1 MPERNLE
8 GAYNLLVNCGQAC
21 AGERLLLCYEQESLD
36 FYDRAIVEDVCACA
50 QEIGLEVMPYELDF
64 DPVIDTVPAQ
74 LEAAIAA
81 ADLTVFLARLADQMR
96 FGRFKSDQRTV
107 LSYALNSASLA
118 SPFGTVHY
126 KASLAL
132 KQVIDTAV
140 FGASEVVVSCKAG
153 TYFKG
158 KISASPDGGDV
169 NLRRFPMLVNTPAPA
184 SGFAGRIALPGFLVG
199 TGSKYYHPFGVTFDA
214 PLFAV
219 FEGNTLLGFEGQKS
233 DEDKANQHL
242 DMVAG
247 RFEIDRNFVHSWHLG
262 IHPKCYFD
270 GVAVDQF
277 ESWSGSAF
285 GNPRLLHVHTCGAYA
300 PGEVCWNVVDPT
312 LVADG
317 VTIWED
323 GVLLPA
329 RVPGGCE
336 VLAEYDD
343 LRRAFLAPDR
353 RIGL

>member
-1 MPERNLE
+1 MPEQNLE

-50 QEIGLEVMPYELDF
+50 QEIGLEVMPYVLDF

-74 LEAAIAA
+74 LAAAIAA

-96 FGRFKSDQRTV
+96 FGRFKSDQRTI

-132 KQVIDTAV
+132 KQVIDAAI
-140 FGASEVVVSCKAG
+140 FGASEVVVTCKVG

-323 GVLLPA
+323 GVLLPE
-329 RVPGGCE
+329 RVPGGRE

>member
-8 GAYNLLVNCGQAC
+8 GAYKLLVNCGQAC
-21 AGERLLLCYEQESLD
+21 AGERVLLCYEQESLD

-323 GVLLPA
+323 GELLPE
-329 RVPGGCE
+329 RVPGGRE

>member
-1 MPERNLE
+1 VPEQNLE

-50 QEIGLEVMPYELDF
+50 QEIGLEVMPYVLDF

-74 LEAAIAA
+74 LAAAIAA

-96 FGRFKSDQRTV
+96 FGRFKSDQRTI

-132 KQVIDTAV
+132 KQVIDAAI
-140 FGASEVVVSCKAG
+140 FGASEVVVTCKVG

-323 GVLLPA
+323 GVLLPE
-329 RVPGGCE
+329 RVPGGRE

>member
-1 MPERNLE
+1 MPEQNLE

-50 QEIGLEVMPYELDF
+50 QEIGLEVMPYVLDF

-74 LEAAIAA
+74 LAAAIAA

-323 GVLLPA
+323 GVLLPE
-329 RVPGGCE
+329 RVPGGRE

>member
-1 MPERNLE
+1 MPEQNLE

-50 QEIGLEVMPYELDF
+50 QEIGLEVMPYVLDF

-74 LEAAIAA
+74 LAAAIAA

-96 FGRFKSDQRTV
+96 FGRFKSDQRTI

-132 KQVIDTAV
+132 KQVIDAAI
-140 FGASEVVVSCKAG
+140 FGASEVVVTCKVG

-184 SGFAGRIALPGFLVG
+184 SGFSGRIALPGFLVG

-247 RFEIDRNFVHSWHLG
+247 RFEIDRNFVLSWHLG

-323 GVLLPA
+323 GVLLPE
-329 RVPGGCE
+329 RVPGGRE

-343 LRRAFLAPDR
+343 LRQAFLTPDR
-353 RIGL
+353 RIGI

>member
-1 MPERNLE
+1 MPEQNLE

-50 QEIGLEVMPYELDF
+50 QEIGLEVMPYVLDF

-74 LEAAIAA
+74 LAAAIAA

-96 FGRFKSDQRTV
+96 FGRFKSDQRTI

-140 FGASEVVVSCKAG
+140 FGASEVVVTCKVG

-323 GVLLPA
+323 GVLLPE
-329 RVPGGCE
+329 RVPGGRE

-343 LRRAFLAPDR
+343 LRQAFLTPDR
-353 RIGL
+353 RIGI

>member
-1 MPERNLE
+1 
-8 GAYNLLVNCGQAC
+8 
-21 AGERLLLCYEQESLD
+21 
-36 FYDRAIVEDVCACA
+36 
-50 QEIGLEVMPYELDF
+50 
-64 DPVIDTVPAQ
+64 
-74 LEAAIAA
+74 
-81 ADLTVFLARLADQMR
+81 
-96 FGRFKSDQRTV
+96 
-107 LSYALNSASLA
+107 
-118 SPFGTVHY
+118 
-126 KASLAL
+126 
-132 KQVIDTAV
+132 
-140 FGASEVVVSCKAG
+140 
-153 TYFKG
+153 
-158 KISASPDGGDV
+158 
-169 NLRRFPMLVNTPAPA
+169 MLVNTPAPA

-323 GVLLPA
+323 GVLLPE
-329 RVPGGCE
+329 RVPGGRE

>member
-1 MPERNLE
+1 MPEQNLE

-50 QEIGLEVMPYELDF
+50 QEIGLEVMPYVLDF

-74 LEAAIAA
+74 LAAAIAA

-96 FGRFKSDQRTV
+96 FGRFKSDQRTI

-132 KQVIDTAV
+132 KQVIDAAI
-140 FGASEVVVSCKAG
+140 FGASEVVVTCKVG

-270 GVAVDQF
+270 GVAVEQF

-323 GVLLPA
+323 GVLLPE
-329 RVPGGCE
+329 RVPGGRE

-343 LRRAFLAPDR
+343 LRQAFLTPDR
-353 RIGL
+353 RIGI

>member
-214 PLFAV
+214 PLLAV

-329 RVPGGCE
+329 RVPGGRE

>member
-1 MPERNLE
+1 MPEQNLE

-50 QEIGLEVMPYELDF
+50 QEIGLEVMPYVLDF

-74 LEAAIAA
+74 LAAAIAA

-96 FGRFKSDQRTV
+96 FGRFKSDQRTI

-140 FGASEVVVSCKAG
+140 FGASEVVVTCKVG

-323 GVLLPA
+323 GVLLPE
-329 RVPGGCE
+329 RVPGGRE

>member
-1 MPERNLE
+1 MPEQNLE

-50 QEIGLEVMPYELDF
+50 QEIGLEVMPYVLDF

-74 LEAAIAA
+74 LAAAIAA

-96 FGRFKSDQRTV
+96 FGRFKSDQRTI

-158 KISASPDGGDV
+158 SIAASPDGGDV

-247 RFEIDRNFVHSWHLG
+247 RFEIDRSFVHSWHLG

-323 GVLLPA
+323 GVLLPE
-329 RVPGGCE
+329 RVPGGRE

-343 LRRAFLAPDR
+343 LRQAFLTPDR
-353 RIGL
+353 RIGI

>member
-1 MPERNLE
+1 MPEQNLE

-74 LEAAIAA
+74 LAAAIAA

-96 FGRFKSDQRTV
+96 FGRFKSDQRTI

-132 KQVIDTAV
+132 KQVIDAAI
-140 FGASEVVVSCKAG
+140 FGASEVVVTCKVG

-323 GVLLPA
+323 GVLLPE
-329 RVPGGCE
+329 RVPGGRE

>member
-1 MPERNLE
+1 VPEQNLE

-50 QEIGLEVMPYELDF
+50 QEIGLEVMPYVLDF

-74 LEAAIAA
+74 LAAAIAA

-96 FGRFKSDQRTV
+96 FGRFKSDQRTI

-140 FGASEVVVSCKAG
+140 FGASEVVVTCKVG

-323 GVLLPA
+323 GVLLPE
-329 RVPGGCE
+329 RVPGGRE

>member
-1 MPERNLE
+1 VPEQNLE

-50 QEIGLEVMPYELDF
+50 QEIGLEVMPYVLDF

-74 LEAAIAA
+74 LAAAIAA

-96 FGRFKSDQRTV
+96 FGRFKSDQRTI

-132 KQVIDTAV
+132 KQVIDAAI
-140 FGASEVVVSCKAG
+140 FGASEVVVTCKVG

-323 GVLLPA
+323 GVLLPE
-329 RVPGGCE
+329 RVPGGRE
-336 VLAEYDD
+336 VLAECDD
-343 LRRAFLAPDR
+343 LRQAFLTPDR
-353 RIGL
+353 RIGI

>member
-1 MPERNLE
+1 MPEQNLE

-50 QEIGLEVMPYELDF
+50 QEIGLEVMPYVLDF

-74 LEAAIAA
+74 LAAAIAA

-96 FGRFKSDQRTV
+96 FGRFKSDQRTI

-158 KISASPDGGDV
+158 SIAASPDGGDV

-323 GVLLPA
+323 GVLLPE
-329 RVPGGCE
+329 RVPGGRE

>member
-50 QEIGLEVMPYELDF
+50 QEIGLEVMPYVLDF

-74 LEAAIAA
+74 LAAAIAA

-323 GVLLPA
+323 GVLLPE
-329 RVPGGCE
+329 RVPGGRE

>member
-1 MPERNLE
+1 MHERDLK

-21 AGERLLLCYEQESLD
+21 EGERLLLCYEQKNLD
-36 FYDRAIVEDVCACA
+36 FYDNAIVEDVWACA
-50 QEIGLEVMPYELDF
+50 QEIGLEVIPYELDF
-64 DPVIDTVPAQ
+64 DPVIDVVPKH
-74 LEAAIAA
+74 LEVAIAA

-96 FGRFKSDQRTV
+96 FGRFKSGQRTI

-132 KQVIDTAV
+132 KQVIDAAV
-140 FGASEVVVSCKAG
+140 FGAGEVVVSCKAG

-158 KISASPDGGDV
+158 RIAASPDGGDV

-199 TGSKYYHPFGVTFDA
+199 TGSKYYHPFGVTFDG

-317 VTIWED
+317 AVIWED
-323 GVLLPA
+323 GVLLPE
-329 RVPGGCE
+329 RVLGGRE
-336 VLAEYDD
+336 VLTEYDD
-343 LRRAFLAPDR
+343 LRQAFLTPDR
-353 RIGL
+353 RIGV